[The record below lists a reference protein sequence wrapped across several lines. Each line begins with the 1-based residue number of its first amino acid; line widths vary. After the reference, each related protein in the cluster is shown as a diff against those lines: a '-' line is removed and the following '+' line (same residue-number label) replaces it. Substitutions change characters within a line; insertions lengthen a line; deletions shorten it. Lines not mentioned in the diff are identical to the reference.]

1 MKPTTL
7 ARIDVWPRPNL
18 AWEGRRRQGL
28 LVAGALRMPC
38 ALGRSGP
45 VCAKREGDGA
55 SPVGSF
61 ALVQAFWRPDRIRR
75 PLTRLPL
82 FPIRPKDGWCDAAE
96 DRNYNRPVAL
106 PYPASVERMWRE
118 DGLYDLVVDIAW
130 NRGPIRKGRGSAIFL
145 HLAREGF
152 RPTEGCVALRRSDA
166 SKLLARLGPHTR
178 IVIHR

>member
-7 ARIDVWPRPNL
+7 ARIDVYPRP
-18 AWEGRRRQGL
+18 GCRRQGHV
-28 LVAGALRMPC
+28 VAGALRMDC
-38 ALGRSGP
+38 ALGRAGP
-45 VCAKREGDGA
+45 VSAKREGDGG

-61 ALVQAFWRPDRIRR
+61 ALVQAFWRPDRQAR
-75 PLTRLPL
+75 PFTRLPL
-82 FPIRPKDGWCDAAE
+82 ALIRRADGWCDAPA

-118 DGLYDLVVDIAW
+118 DGLYDVVIDIAW

-152 RPTEGCVALRRSDA
+152 LPTEGCVAMRRRDA
-166 SKLLARLGPHTR
+166 LTLLARIGPRTR
-178 IVIHR
+178 MVIHR